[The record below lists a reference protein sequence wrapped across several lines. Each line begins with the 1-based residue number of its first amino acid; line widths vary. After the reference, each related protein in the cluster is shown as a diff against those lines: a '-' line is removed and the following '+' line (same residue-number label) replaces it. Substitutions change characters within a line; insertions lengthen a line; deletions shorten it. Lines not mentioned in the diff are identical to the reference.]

1 MKFSVT
7 ILTAGLLFSTS
18 VFAGLDY
25 DDITEIL
32 PDIVSA
38 IPDAKK
44 YTGLASIIPA
54 IEHGSSFNTAGA
66 IQTLFSALHDFE
78 ANAQSYLAS
87 ATANPS
93 YSAFSAASAS
103 GAPTTLSSKYP

>member
-1 MKFSVT
+1 MKFSSTV
-7 ILTAGLLFSTS
+7 LTSALVFSIS

-25 DDITEIL
+25 DITEIL
-32 PDIVSA
+32 PDLVSA

-44 YTGLASIIPA
+44 YTDLVSVIPK
-54 IEHGSSFNTAGA
+54 IEQGSSFNTAGA

-78 ANAQSYLAS
+78 ADAQSYLAS

-93 YSAFSAASAS
+93 YSALSAVSAS
-103 GAPTTLSSKYP
+103 GAPTTLSSKYE